1 MRHTAMCV
9 YATISDSCVTLRWR
23 STGSGFKTEEN
34 SSDAALRADTGVG
47 ATLAQLKE
55 GQSLNIYTEQM
66 TTEVS
71 YWGSAR
77 KSTIKTTS
85 TFSHA
90 DIYSFCL
97 HFLFLKPTPSHTQW
111 FLIQAGLQTDTIRNN
126 SSKKTYH
133 DAQIHL
139 GEGSDTHPPS
149 LCGQPPQCPNTEHTT
164 LMTNHIIR

>member
-1 MRHTAMCV
+1 MWHTAVCV
-9 YATISDSCVTLRWR
+9 YATISDSCVMLRRR
-23 STGSGFKTEEN
+23 SAGSGFKTEGN
-34 SSDAALRADTGVG
+34 SSTTALRADTDVG

-55 GQSLNIYTEQM
+55 GQCLNTYTEQM

-71 YWGSAR
+71 YWRSAR

-97 HFLFLKPTPSHTQW
+97 QFLFLKPTPSHTQW

-126 SSKKTYH
+126 CSKKTYR

-139 GEGSDTHPPS
+139 GEGGDSHPSS
-149 LCGQPPQCPNTEHTT
+149 LYRQQPPCPTTEHTM
-164 LMTNHIIR
+164 LMTNWIIR